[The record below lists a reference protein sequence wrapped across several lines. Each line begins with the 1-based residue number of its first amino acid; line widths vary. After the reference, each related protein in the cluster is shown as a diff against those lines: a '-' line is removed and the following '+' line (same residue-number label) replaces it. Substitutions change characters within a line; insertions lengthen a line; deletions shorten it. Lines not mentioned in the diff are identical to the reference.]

1 MLNYLSKY
9 RIIREILNKALSITS
24 CLGGGG
30 GGGEGVEDFIPHFV
44 LHKKLDVGH
53 FSFFGGGPYQLNIRK
68 CLILMCKEVGGGG
81 GLGLG

>member
-9 RIIREILNKALSITS
+9 RIIREILNKAPSMTG

-30 GGGEGVEDFIPHFV
+30 GGEGGVEDFIPHFV
-44 LHKKLDVGH
+44 LHKKLDVDH

-81 GLGLG
+81 GG